1 MLITNMF
8 IRTELIDDNKNNTK
22 NTIKNNTNTSI
33 MIICHHPSKY

>member
-22 NTIKNNTNTSI
+22 NTIKNNTNTSVV
-33 MIICHHPSKY
+33 IICHHLLKY

>member
-22 NTIKNNTNTSI
+22 NTIKNNTNTSVV
-33 MIICHHPSKY
+33 IICYHLLKY